1 MALRTHTKHRL
12 LLDEGLPRKE
22 VYPQANNYH
31 NLRHIVHDIN
41 KEGAKDIEVYAIANS
56 EQRMVVVFN
65 TKDFRPLIS
74 LKSVS
79 VISLST
85 NLVDKQVDLK
95 ICKVLRILK
104 PSQTKGHL
112 ISITNN
118 GESIV
123 KQILGIHHE

>member
-1 MALRTHTKHRL
+1 MALRAHIKHRL

-22 VYPQANNYH
+22 AYYQANNYH

-41 KEGAKDIEVYAIANS
+41 RGGAKDNEVYAIANG
-56 EQRMVVVFN
+56 EQRLMVVFN
-65 TKDFRPLIS
+65 TKDFKPLI
-74 LKSVS
+74 LPMSVS

-85 NLVDKQVDLK
+85 NLSDKQVDLK
-95 ICKVLRILK
+95 ICKVLKTLK

-118 GESIV
+118 SESIV
-123 KQILGIHHE
+123 RQS

>member
-1 MALRTHTKHRL
+1 MALRARIKHRL

-22 VYPQANNYH
+22 AYSQANNYH

-41 KEGAKDIEVYAIANS
+41 RGGAKDNEVYAIANS
-56 EQRMVVVFN
+56 ERRLMVVFN
-65 TKDFRPLIS
+65 TKDFKPLIS
-74 LKSVS
+74 PKSVS

-85 NLVDKQVDLK
+85 NLADKQVDLK
-95 ICKVLRILK
+95 ICKVLKTIK

-118 GESIV
+118 YESIV
-123 KQILGIHHE
+123 KQTK